1 MKWKV
6 TFDLER
12 PDDARDEDETWFDIS
27 HIKSEIRS
35 WLEDLDYRINKIH
48 ISRKDIKWTG

>member
-12 PDDARDEDETWFDIS
+12 PDDARDEDETWFEIS
-27 HIKSEIRS
+27 HIRNEIRN
-35 WLEDLDYRINKIH
+35 WLESIDYKIDKIY
-48 ISRKDIKWTG
+48 ISREDIK